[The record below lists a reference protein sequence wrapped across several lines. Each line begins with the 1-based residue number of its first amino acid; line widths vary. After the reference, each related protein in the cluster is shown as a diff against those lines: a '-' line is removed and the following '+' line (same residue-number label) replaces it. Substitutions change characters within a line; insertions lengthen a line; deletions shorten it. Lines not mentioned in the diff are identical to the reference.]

1 MEILFELYVKFEEWP
16 ENTKIRVAH
25 SLGLCSQDPDTEEWK
40 HAEAELRRMEKEERK
55 REEERD
61 SEGSRNAAKKRKAYQ
76 RGRVGEDYFR
86 EFMTGARDINRETL
100 ISFLLFVR
108 QRVDLNKENNITIN
122 RLSRILE
129 NCEFER
135 LRPDQEFDSFVLHFL
150 RSSDPMEVLEEE
162 VEKQVIQGKNFY
174 LYRVYKEAYCHEKEL
189 LEYLL

>member
-61 SEGSRNAAKKRKAYQ
+61 SEGSRNAAEKRKAYQ

-100 ISFLLFVR
+100 I
-108 QRVDLNKENNITIN
+108 
-122 RLSRILE
+122 LSLI
-129 NCEFER
+129 
-135 LRPDQEFDSFVLHFL
+135 H
-150 RSSDPMEVLEEE
+150 
-162 VEKQVIQGKNFY
+162 I
-174 LYRVYKEAYCHEKEL
+174 
-189 LEYLL
+189 